1 MEAWGWSGD
10 TKETTNMQLKFNKY
24 WESDQISYLLFVTA
38 FLDLCYK
45 FDYIEFCFKKMHGV
59 DQTKEMLKKL
69 DDLIRKM
76 FVEYASEHPISIDS
90 SNSSTLASYH
100 ASQGNANDVDE
111 DEDWDDQFRL
121 KMNKKC
127 GE

>member
-1 MEAWGWSGD
+1 M
-10 TKETTNMQLKFNKY
+10 
-24 WESDQISYLLFVTA
+24 TA